1 MWQGAALD
9 RLLDEGHARLSGRVV
24 EILGQQGWMTEV
36 EVTFS
41 VYGDRGSIDILAWHA
56 ASRTLLVVEIKT
68 ELASVEGL
76 LRPLDVKCRLA
87 RDIAR
92 DRFGWQPTR
101 VCRVVVMPED
111 STVRRQVTR
120 HARIIDASLPHRSR
134 EVRQWLR
141 SPHGQLAGL
150 CFLSEVR
157 STNPTR
163 NPSAIRRIRPAKPRS
178 ASTS

>member
-1 MWQGAALD
+1 MKLEAGQAGGLTLNGIAAVFQGLGGRIDLRPMWQGAALD

-24 EILGQQGWMTEV
+24 EILGEEGWKTEV

-68 ELASVEGL
+68 ELGSVEGL

-92 DRFGWQPTR
+92 DRFGWQPAR
-101 VCRVVVMPED
+101 VGR
-111 STVRRQVTR
+111 
-120 HARIIDASLPHRSR
+120 
-134 EVRQWLR
+134 
-141 SPHGQLAGL
+141 
-150 CFLSEVR
+150 
-157 STNPTR
+157 
-163 NPSAIRRIRPAKPRS
+163 
-178 ASTS
+178 